1 MGEHETLSSRN
12 SNVVVM
18 CRHCTHIYYK
28 IDIGPHFTC
37 EHCGE
42 TVDPND
48 PNGRSR
54 VPPRGSSFNIA
65 LGVIVNGKPLYK
77 IGP

>member
-1 MGEHETLSSRN
+1 MAVTASSS

-18 CRHCTHIYYK
+18 CRHCTYIYLK
-28 IDIGPHFTC
+28 IDIWTPFSC
-37 EHCGE
+37 ERCGE
-42 TVDPND
+42 TVDPSD

-54 VPPRGSSFNIA
+54 VSSRGSRFRISS
-65 LGVIVNGKPLYK
+65 GEIVNGKPLYK